1 MKSGSTP
8 PTMSDKTEHLTLTTP
23 CQYFRKGE
31 VKCQKPPLL
40 ILTCEGKA
48 VRKNSITL
56 CILKALTP
64 NMKKIL
70 LDIGEKPDPLHW
82 VHSKEPN
89 CSFTA
94 KSPNFQEKRPYQHLK
109 FTVLQQPLEQC

>member
-1 MKSGSTP
+1 
-8 PTMSDKTEHLTLTTP
+8 
-23 CQYFRKGE
+23 
-31 VKCQKPPLL
+31 
-40 ILTCEGKA
+40 
-48 VRKNSITL
+48 
-56 CILKALTP
+56 
-64 NMKKIL
+64 MKKIL